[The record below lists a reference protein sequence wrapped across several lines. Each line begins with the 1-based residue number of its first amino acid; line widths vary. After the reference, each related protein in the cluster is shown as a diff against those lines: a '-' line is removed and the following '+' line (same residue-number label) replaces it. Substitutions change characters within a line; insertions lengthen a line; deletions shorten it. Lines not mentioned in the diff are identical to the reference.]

1 MSSSDEGG
9 GADSDNEQR
18 VAFTADTDY
27 EDGRWIG
34 GEFFARS
41 EKRGRHQTREE
52 RLYGV
57 FADGEDD
64 EDAKFRQRKQ
74 DRKGGGGGRKREVDL
89 TKPLNFV
96 GSSSSAAQASTAG
109 DAKQQQ
115 EGDDMELSDAD
126 DADAEQ
132 DDSTITEKANA
143 AFRALLQKAEV
154 APAAKRPRTEQS
166 ATAAVTVQQ
175 SVAASVAAPTAAAA
189 VAAPAPAA
197 VKASA
202 TKTNADFRAFLMR
215 GLQAASE
222 SNAQAAA
229 AADSTA
235 ATPAAEDSSIARSF
249 DTDTEH
255 PGLGSAAD
263 PNAAPASSTTAADNS
278 TTTQQQQQQQ
288 PVVPPMPPRPANLDA
303 KFGDWEKHTKGIGLK
318 LMKKMGFTGRL
329 GKHETGVTRQLE
341 VKLRPNGIGLGF
353 GNFKEAATLKVNR
366 EIEADR
372 QGKTVEELE
381 IAMGIEPSSV
391 SKGKKAPGA
400 AEVRRA
406 EAEAAAGAGLWRKV
420 RSLCYANAHYCCK
433 GSV

>member
-18 VAFTADTDY
+18 VAFTADNDY

-74 DRKGGGGGRKREVDL
+74 DRKGGGGRKREVDL
-89 TKPLNFV
+89 TKALNFV
-96 GSSSSAAQASTAG
+96 GSSSSSAAQSSSTAG

-115 EGDDMELSDAD
+115 EGDDMELSDEAAD
-126 DADAEQ
+126 DAEQ
-132 DDSTITEKANA
+132 DDSSITEKANA
-143 AFRALLQKAEV
+143 AFRALLQKAEA
-154 APAAKRPRTEQS
+154 APAAKRPRTEHI
-166 ATAAVTVQQ
+166 ATATVAVQQ
-175 SVAASVAAPTAAAA
+175 SAAVPAAVVVAAPAAAAAAAAAPAA
-189 VAAPAPAA
+189 VAAPARAA

-215 GLQAASE
+215 GLQAASD
-222 SNAQAAA
+222 SNAQ

-235 ATPAAEDSSIARSF
+235 AAAAAAAAPAVEDSSIARSF
-249 DTDTEH
+249 DPDTEH

-263 PNAAPASSTTAADNS
+263 PNAAACTA
-278 TTTQQQQQQQ
+278 QQQQQQ
-288 PVVPPMPPRPANLDA
+288 PLLQPLPPPRPANLDA
-303 KFGDWEKHTKGIGLK
+303 KFGDWEKHTRGIGMK

-381 IAMGIEPSSV
+381 IALGIEPSKSV
-391 SKGKKAPGA
+391 SGKGSKKPGA

-406 EAEAAAGAGLWRKV
+406 EAEAAASAGLWRKV
-420 RSLCYANAHYCCK
+420 RTLSICL
-433 GSV
+433 